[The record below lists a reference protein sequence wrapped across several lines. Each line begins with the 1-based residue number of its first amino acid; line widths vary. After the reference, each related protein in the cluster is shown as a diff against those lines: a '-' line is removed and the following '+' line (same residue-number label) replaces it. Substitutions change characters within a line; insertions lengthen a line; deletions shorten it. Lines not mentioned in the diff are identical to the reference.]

1 MNEPNGQITPE
12 KKKKSPLKIAL
23 TATACVLAAALL
35 FGAGF
40 FVSRM
45 TLDGG
50 LRSLLWFKE
59 RIQSEYYEEIS
70 DEDFWQAA
78 IDGVEGI
85 LDDYS
90 CFYTAEEYDEVVN
103 ADRGVK
109 DGVGLA
115 FFANTNK
122 IYKVAVASPAF
133 YAQSASGEKAEAG
146 MYLTGV
152 GENAESISDT
162 FTASAVEAA
171 LSSAEEG
178 DTLTLRLSATA
189 ADDTQNCI
197 FLSVP
202 FETYTE
208 SFVLYATNAATYA
221 MIFAGDKG
229 TWQEVGGG
237 MDGLNDGEGYI
248 RLVQFTGNAAEEFAA
263 AAEQYKA
270 DGCDTLLLDLRNNG
284 GGSLTVLQGI
294 AAYLLKDA
302 DADSVVMYAGDG
314 EDREAYRLKGDG
326 YDGVFG
332 GSEIYVAANGNTASA
347 SEALIGAML
356 YYNTVDYEDIYLVKA
371 GGGDSPA
378 RTYGKGIMQTTWR
391 NLLTGEAVKLT
402 TARIYWPDGETCI
415 YTLGIPEDG
424 DGWIFRKNGA
434 IVASSSSGRIIPGFR
449 LDGGV
454 PVFACVEYAEYVTG
468 TVPEY
473 YLVRDGEMSAIS
485 PGSPQETFYSVMSVN
500 GTVYA
505 LSSDP
510 DSGKAYFHEGDDR
523 TELSYS
529 GNGSIVPECLL
540 TDGSSV
546 YALAGVPEYGD
557 DGPAR
562 EILWKD
568 GEVLVAFEESFKVLA
583 CYPEEDRVLAVGY
596 YGDDWGSQFMFL
608 DGEYLPFPENYG
620 LAAVSAGIMTAGHY
634 CLCLNAFEISMPP
647 LCILDGEIVEIDA
660 NGCFLGVGHTW
671 EYVTDADA
679 GHDDSSEN
687 V

>member
-1 MNEPNGQITPE
+1 MNEPNGQISPE

-23 TATACVLAAALL
+23 TAIACVLAAALL

-59 RIQSEYYEEIS
+59 RIQSEYYEEVS

-152 GENAESISDT
+152 GQSAESVSDT

-237 MDGLNDGEGYI
+237 LDGLNDGEGYI

-326 YDGVFG
+326 FDGVFG

-415 YTLGIPEDG
+415 QGRGVTSDDG
-424 DGWIFRKNGA
+424 AHRIDA
-434 IVASSSSGRIIPGFR
+434 ASNA
-449 LDGGV
+449 D
-454 PVFACVEYAEYVTG
+454 
-468 TVPEY
+468 
-473 YLVRDGEMSAIS
+473 
-485 PGSPQETFYSVMSVN
+485 
-500 GTVYA
+500 
-505 LSSDP
+505 
-510 DSGKAYFHEGDDR
+510 
-523 TELSYS
+523 
-529 GNGSIVPECLL
+529 
-540 TDGSSV
+540 
-546 YALAGVPEYGD
+546 YGD
-557 DGPAR
+557 PALLQ
-562 EILWKD
+562 IL
-568 GEVLVAFEESFKVLA
+568 
-583 CYPEEDRVLAVGY
+583 EDMRK
-596 YGDDWGSQFMFL
+596 
-608 DGEYLPFPENYG
+608 
-620 LAAVSAGIMTAGHY
+620 
-634 CLCLNAFEISMPP
+634 
-647 LCILDGEIVEIDA
+647 
-660 NGCFLGVGHTW
+660 
-671 EYVTDADA
+671 
-679 GHDDSSEN
+679 
-687 V
+687 

>member
-1 MNEPNGQITPE
+1 MLLCLSAAVAAGVSCNPENCECPFQSGEETGPDGEDTGKEPEEKPE
-12 KKKKSPLKIAL
+12 DQTKIPVFNIAL
-23 TATACVLAAALL
+23 A
-35 FGAGF
+35 
-40 FVSRM
+40 S
-45 TLDGG
+45 
-50 LRSLLWFKE
+50 
-59 RIQSEYYEEIS
+59 YP
-70 DEDFWQAA
+70 
-78 IDGVEGI
+78 
-85 LDDYS
+85 
-90 CFYTAEEYDEVVN
+90 EEYDWLRDPDYGIIECYIKLLRDGEEILSFAAGHSYGISAYIGRVHCTGSHVYT
-103 ADRGVK
+103 DYTISSETIIGK
-109 DGVGLA
+109 DGKEL
-115 FFANTNK
+115 FR
-122 IYKVAVASPAF
+122 Y
-133 YAQSASGEKAEAG
+133 SGNE
-146 MYLTGV
+146 
-152 GENAESISDT
+152 
-162 FTASAVEAA
+162 
-171 LSSAEEG
+171 
-178 DTLTLRLSATA
+178 
-189 ADDTQNCI
+189 
-197 FLSVP
+197 
-202 FETYTE
+202 
-208 SFVLYATNAATYA
+208 
-221 MIFAGDKG
+221 MI
-229 TWQEVGGG
+229 
-237 MDGLNDGEGYI
+237 
-248 RLVQFTGNAAEEFAA
+248 EEFAA
-263 AAEQYKA
+263 
-270 DGCDTLLLDLRNNG
+270 
-284 GGSLTVLQGI
+284 
-294 AAYLLKDA
+294 
-302 DADSVVMYAGDG
+302 
-314 EDREAYRLKGDG
+314 
-326 YDGVFG
+326 
-332 GSEIYVAANGNTASA
+332 
-347 SEALIGAML
+347 
-356 YYNTVDYEDIYLVKA
+356 
-371 GGGDSPA
+371 
-378 RTYGKGIMQTTWR
+378 
-391 NLLTGEAVKLT
+391 
-402 TARIYWPDGETCI
+402 DGETCI

-424 DGWIFRKNGA
+424 EGWIFRKNGA

-454 PVFACVEYAEYVTG
+454 PVFACAEYAEYVTG

-485 PGSPQETFYSVMSVN
+485 PGSPQESFYSVMSVN

-557 DGPAR
+557 DGSAR

-634 CLCLNAFEISMPP
+634 CLCLNPFEISMPP